1 MSTKNTDVPAQFE
14 HSFTNLLGHAPTT
27 EAGTTLRQW
36 VNHQGIENFLDL
48 LSWDEDEIKT
58 IHTQQIFSL
67 DDKGQGEH
75 LRTNHVKQICGL
87 ITYVKHVY
95 RVYMDEDIRPD
106 PFFLLSPE
114 EWSKQTSTMMRT
126 FLVQNLPTPIGPEP
140 VTSRPIPSS
149 KPAAYSPA
157 ALELMSFKK
166 GIKREITAY
175 PSLKDERYFDG
186 FKRSLFIVAKT
197 HECSDVLD
205 PTYTPGSEPEEQ
217 ELFEAKQTFM
227 FSVFNT
233 NLQTDMGK
241 TIVRRHLASTDAQAV
256 WKELSEHMMTSSK
269 GASEKRR
276 LTQYVT
282 NTVLDDNFK
291 GTTEQ
296 FVLHFNEQFRQ
307 LEEISEDDERL
318 PSSVKLTLLQ
328 TAVRSINDL
337 RIVETLD
344 EFQST
349 THGHGSS
356 TSLSFD
362 TYYDLLINACVR
374 YDKTKK
380 ANIGK
385 RRNVYATNMDDTY
398 VDLPTAC
405 IDDVPDSPYGG
416 IDLPPDEFY
425 QVHALSSRHP
435 PPQRPGQPTRPP
447 FRPPSQNSGP
457 TNPIRRYDGPI
468 FLPPQIYRLL
478 SEDAL
483 KALKAYNTEAI
494 SRFHKRKVHNTEIVE
509 EPQDD
514 PPGPPVS
521 ENDLPDLPESDLN
534 IPDDPILDF
543 VNSQCHSSE
552 DLDQA
557 LQAYQAFQ
565 IPSPQDSTMTPERTI
580 NHHFTYHIAQAS
592 QAKHGS
598 LVDRG
603 ANGGLAGSD
612 VRILSRSSRKCTVT
626 GLDSH
631 ELQGLDVVQCAALVE
646 TNHGIVNLIMNEYA
660 CYGKGHTIHSSG
672 QIEWFKNSV
681 DDRSVQVGGKQRIC
695 TTDGYT
701 MPLTCKVGLMYL
713 SIIGKPT
720 DQDLERYPAVH
731 LTGPHEW
738 DPSVLDYTH
747 PSGDGEPPW
756 SNLRAYHISNWH
768 SEPYHQNQNPA
779 EWRYR
784 TIKSWTNTVMNRSG
798 APANCWL
805 LCLIYVC
812 YLLNHIACTAL
823 DGKIPLLALT
833 GITPDI
839 SIILLYTFYQPVFY
853 ATYDQHF
860 PSESE
865 ERAGYWVGFG
875 EHCGVAMTHK
885 ILDQDTQKIIY
896 RSAVRPKKSS
906 TPNHRLAPHG
916 GEVSTSSDPSEDKNS
931 SGSPTGAPEGSSPE
945 QKAPTVFIRS
955 RDEENP
961 SGSKPMPTFD
971 PSDLIGRTFLLP
983 PEENGERHRAKV
995 TRKVVEIIDQEDG
1008 KRVENINFILD
1019 IGNGKV
1025 EELISYNQLLEHLEN
1040 AQDHDMGMDQE
1051 LFKFRAII
1059 GHQGPLLAS
1068 DPDWKGSK
1076 YNVQVEWETGEIT
1089 FEPLSIIAA
1098 DDPVTCA
1105 AYAKEKDL
1113 LALEG
1118 WRRFRSL
1125 AKKDKVLARA
1135 IKQSKIRQVRRS
1147 QTYMFGYL
1155 IPRNYMEAMQF
1166 DSENKNSKWYDA
1178 IKLEM
1183 ESMAEYKVFKKWDK
1197 AILDKHKKVKNPPK
1211 GYHRIKVHLVFA
1223 VKFDGRHKARLVA
1236 DGHLTPEPIENIYSG
1251 VVSLRNLRLVIFLGK
1266 LNNLELWGADIGNA
1280 YLEAF
1285 TDEKLYIVAGPEFQE
1300 LEGYILIFLKALYG
1314 LKSSGKRWA
1323 EVIHGILRDM
1333 KFLPSKADPCIWL
1346 RKAPNLRCYE
1356 YIAVY
1361 VDDLCIAAESPSA
1374 IIQIFKSKYHLKV
1387 KGDGKLTYHLG
1398 ADYFEDPDGT
1408 FVSQP
1413 KKYIDKLADTYKRL
1427 FNEDPPKGY
1436 KTPLDK
1442 NDHPE
1447 LDTSEILEG
1456 DMAAKYLTMV
1466 GQLQWLVTL
1475 GRFDIHAQVA
1485 TMSRFRAAPRQGHM
1499 DRLKRIYSYA
1509 IRTKDYA
1516 IRFRTEKPDY
1526 SFLPDQDFDWTYS
1539 VYGDVHEILPDDMPE
1554 PLGESVTTTTT
1565 MDANLNHCLATGKS
1579 LTGCLHFVN
1588 KTPVDWYSKKQATV
1602 ETATYGSEFVAAK
1615 TATEQIMDIRQT
1627 LRYLGAPI
1635 TTKSFLFGDNRSV
1648 VTSAT
1653 LPHSTL
1659 TKRHN
1664 ILAFHR
1670 VREAIAAKLMAFYWI
1685 QSAYNLSDMLSKHW
1699 DHPSVYPMVLKLL
1712 ITRGNITLI
1721 PREATQ
1727 EKEKEILNPQKE
1739 KLKIKEKQN

>member
-1 MSTKNTDVPAQFE
+1 MDK
-14 HSFTNLLGHAPTT
+14 
-27 EAGTTLRQW
+27 
-36 VNHQGIENFLDL
+36 L
-48 LSWDEDEIKT
+48 LSD
-58 IHTQQIFSL
+58 S
-67 DDKGQGEH
+67 
-75 LRTNHVKQICGL
+75 
-87 ITYVKHVY
+87 
-95 RVYMDEDIRPD
+95 
-106 PFFLLSPE
+106 
-114 EWSKQTSTMMRT
+114 
-126 FLVQNLPTPIGPEP
+126 
-140 VTSRPIPSS
+140 
-149 KPAAYSPA
+149 
-157 ALELMSFKK
+157 
-166 GIKREITAY
+166 
-175 PSLKDERYFDG
+175 
-186 FKRSLFIVAKT
+186 AKT
-197 HECSDVLD
+197 
-205 PTYTPGSEPEEQ
+205 
-217 ELFEAKQTFM
+217 
-227 FSVFNT
+227 
-233 NLQTDMGK
+233 
-241 TIVRRHLASTDAQAV
+241 
-256 WKELSEHMMTSSK
+256 
-269 GASEKRR
+269 
-276 LTQYVT
+276 
-282 NTVLDDNFK
+282 
-291 GTTEQ
+291 
-296 FVLHFNEQFRQ
+296 
-307 LEEISEDDERL
+307 EISNK
-318 PSSVKLTLLQ
+318 VM
-328 TAVRSINDL
+328 
-337 RIVETLD
+337 
-344 EFQST
+344 
-349 THGHGSS
+349 
-356 TSLSFD
+356 
-362 TYYDLLINACVR
+362 
-374 YDKTKK
+374 
-380 ANIGK
+380 NI
-385 RRNVYATNMDDTY
+385 
-398 VDLPTAC
+398 
-405 IDDVPDSPYGG
+405 
-416 IDLPPDEFY
+416 
-425 QVHALSSRHP
+425 
-435 PPQRPGQPTRPP
+435 
-447 FRPPSQNSGP
+447 
-457 TNPIRRYDGPI
+457 
-468 FLPPQIYRLL
+468 
-478 SEDAL
+478 
-483 KALKAYNTEAI
+483 
-494 SRFHKRKVHNTEIVE
+494 
-509 EPQDD
+509 
-514 PPGPPVS
+514 
-521 ENDLPDLPESDLN
+521 
-534 IPDDPILDF
+534 
-543 VNSQCHSSE
+543 
-552 DLDQA
+552 
-557 LQAYQAFQ
+557 
-565 IPSPQDSTMTPERTI
+565 
-580 NHHFTYHIAQAS
+580 
-592 QAKHGS
+592 
-598 LVDRG
+598 
-603 ANGGLAGSD
+603 
-612 VRILSRSSRKCTVT
+612 
-626 GLDSH
+626 
-631 ELQGLDVVQCAALVE
+631 
-646 TNHGIVNLIMNEYA
+646 
-660 CYGKGHTIHSSG
+660 
-672 QIEWFKNSV
+672 
-681 DDRSVQVGGKQRIC
+681 
-695 TTDGYT
+695 
-701 MPLTCKVGLMYL
+701 
-713 SIIGKPT
+713 
-720 DQDLERYPAVH
+720 
-731 LTGPHEW
+731 
-738 DPSVLDYTH
+738 
-747 PSGDGEPPW
+747 
-756 SNLRAYHISNWH
+756 LRAYHISNWH

-839 SIILLYTFYQPVFY
+839 SIILLFTFYQPVFY

-875 EHCGVAMTHK
+875 EHCGDAMTHK

-896 RSAVRPKKSS
+896 RSAVRPQKSS

-916 GEVSTSSDPSEDKNS
+916 GEVSTSSDHSEDKNS
-931 SGSPTGAPEGSSPE
+931 SGSPTGSPEGSSPE

-1125 AKKDKVLARA
+1125 AKRDKVLARA